1 MLGSLCRGSLR
12 SPLCPSVKSL
22 SCVVHCSCIHA
33 MVYIL
38 IQGYHLFPFVCVLY
52 VANAKHALDLA
63 KMQEQTL
70 QFKHQEEIRVS
81 IP

>member
-1 MLGSLCRGSLR
+1 
-12 SPLCPSVKSL
+12 
-22 SCVVHCSCIHA
+22 